1 MDAAAFAHH
10 PVLAAEVTAALAP
23 APGRLYLDATVGGGG
38 HAERLLEA
46 GARILGVDR
55 DDTALAAAAERLAR
69 FGDRVRLVRGAFAD
83 LPAIV
88 AAEGVGLVDGILADL
103 GVSSLQLDDPGRG
116 FSFQADGPLDMRMDQ
131 RERLTAA
138 DLVNALPVPELTRL
152 IRTLGEERWAGA
164 IARRIARARAEA
176 PIETTGRLA
185 EVVVAA
191 VAAAERHPA
200 SRPGTL
206 SYRAGTRR
214 GRTGRRGRIHP
225 ATRTFQALRMRVN
238 DELEQLARLLDVAP
252 DLLEPGGR
260 LAVIS
265 FHSLEDRLVKEAIR
279 REAAACR
286 CPPGL
291 PVCRCGQV
299 PRLRPVTRKPITPGE
314 AEVAANP
321 RARSAKLRVAERI

>member
-1 MDAAAFAHH
+1 MPPGAFVHR
-10 PVLAAEVTAALAP
+10 PVLAAELTAALAP

-46 GARILGVDR
+46 GACVLGIDR
-55 DDTALAAAAERLAR
+55 DDVALAAAEARLAR
-69 FGDRVRLVRGAFAD
+69 FGDRVTLVRGAFAD

-88 AAEGVGLVDGILADL
+88 AAEGIGPAAGLLVDL
-103 GVSSLQLDDPGRG
+103 GVSSPQLDDPGRG
-116 FSFQADGPLDMRMDQ
+116 FSFQADGPLDMRMDRRQ
-131 RERLTAA
+131 PLTAA
-138 DLVNALPVPELTRL
+138 DLVNGLPVPELARL

-185 EVVVAA
+185 EVVAAA
-191 VAAAERHPA
+191 VTAQER
-200 SRPGTL
+200 SG
-206 SYRAGTRR
+206 R
-214 GRTGRRGRIHP
+214 GRVGRRGRIHP

-238 DELEQLARLLDVAP
+238 DELEQLTRLLAAAP

-260 LAVIS
+260 LAVVS

-279 REAAACR
+279 REAAGCR

-291 PVCRCGQV
+291 PVCCCGQV
-299 PRLRPVTRKPITPGE
+299 PRLRPVTRKPIEAGE
-314 AEVAANP
+314 AEMAANP
-321 RARSAKLRVAERI
+321 RVRSAKLRVAERI